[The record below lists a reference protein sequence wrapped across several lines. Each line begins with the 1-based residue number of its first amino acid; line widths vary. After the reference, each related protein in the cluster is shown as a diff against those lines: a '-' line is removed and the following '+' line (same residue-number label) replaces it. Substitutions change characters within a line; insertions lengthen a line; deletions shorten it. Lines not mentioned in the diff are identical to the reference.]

1 MKKIVLFV
9 LICFIFVG
17 CNKRPILTYQN
28 DEFEIFYEYDPTY
41 EIDKNN
47 LKNSFTFL
55 TDDEIEYY
63 KENKSKKILEQLEK
77 ENFVRSIINNLKNE
91 TFTFSEYKVLEDRI
105 KDLNYNEAD
114 LKLEK
119 LNQFLKEY
127 KVQNET
133 LTKLFLEF
141 YDKKLSD
148 DEIIKKLYESKELS
162 LFLISPE
169 NIVKEKY
176 QYFVKKQKV
185 FDKVEP
191 YIKEANKDLIL
202 PEEFYYYLL
211 EKKYILLEE
220 INVFKNNEIAKIE
233 LTKLYIDKTGN
244 YINTIKEYR
253 NYKELK
259 EDEQR
264 KREKKYDN
272 DNDFILG
279 AAIGATTSAVILNSI
294 K

>member
-1 MKKIVLFV
+1 MKKIIMFV
-9 LICFIFVG
+9 LSCLIFVG
-17 CNKRPILTYQN
+17 CNERPILSYQN
-28 DEFEIFYEYDPTY
+28 DEFKISYEFDPNY
-41 EIDKNN
+41 EIDKDN
-47 LKNSFTFL
+47 LKESFSFL
-55 TDDEIEYY
+55 NDDEIELY
-63 KENKSKKILEQLEK
+63 KKNKSNTLFKQLEK
-77 ENFVRSIINNLKNE
+77 ENFVRSTINDLKNE
-91 TFTFSEYKVLEDRI
+91 IFTSSEYEVLEDRI
-105 KDLNYNEAD
+105 KDLDYNKTD

-127 KVQNET
+127 KIQNET
-133 LTKLFLEF
+133 LSKLFVEF
-141 YDKKLSD
+141 YQKNLSD
-148 DEIIKKLYESKELS
+148 DEIVKKLYESKELP

-176 QYFVKKQKV
+176 KYFVEKQKV

-211 EKKYILLEE
+211 EKKYISPEE

-233 LTKLYIDKTGN
+233 LTKLYTDKTGN

-259 EDEQR
+259 EEEQR
-264 KREKKYDN
+264 KKYDN

>member
-1 MKKIVLFV
+1 MKKIIMFV
-9 LICFIFVG
+9 LSCFIFVG
-17 CNKRPILTYQN
+17 CNERPILSYQN
-28 DEFEIFYEYDPTY
+28 DEFKIFYEFDPNY
-41 EIDKNN
+41 EIDKDN
-47 LKNSFTFL
+47 LKKSFSFL
-55 TDDEIEYY
+55 SDDEIELY
-63 KENKSKKILEQLEK
+63 KKNKNKILLKQLEK
-77 ENFVRSIINNLKNE
+77 ENFVRSKINDLKNE
-91 TFTFSEYKVLEDRI
+91 IFTSSEYEVLEDRI
-105 KDLNYNEAD
+105 KDLDYNETE

-127 KVQNET
+127 KIQNEA
-133 LTKLFLEF
+133 LSKLFVEF
-141 YDKKLSD
+141 YQKNLSD

-176 QYFVKKQKV
+176 KYFVEKQKI
-185 FDKVEP
+185 FDKIEP

-211 EKKYILLEE
+211 EKKYILPEE
-220 INVFKNNEIAKIE
+220 INVFQNNEIAKIE
-233 LTKLYIDKTGN
+233 LTKLYTDKTGN

-253 NYKELK
+253 DYKELK
-259 EDEQR
+259 EEEQR
-264 KREKKYDN
+264 KKYDN

-279 AAIGATTSAVILNSI
+279 AAIGATTSAVILNSV

>member
-1 MKKIVLFV
+1 MKKIIMFV

-17 CNKRPILTYQN
+17 CNKRPILIFQN

-148 DEIIKKLYESKELS
+148 DEIIKKLYECKELS

-176 QYFVKKQKV
+176 QYFVEKQKV

-211 EKKYILLEE
+211 EKKYILPEE

-233 LTKLYIDKTGN
+233 LTKLYTDKTGN

-259 EDEQR
+259 EEEQR
-264 KREKKYDN
+264 KKNDN
-272 DNDFILG
+272 DHDFILG

>member
-17 CNKRPILTYQN
+17 CNKRPILIFQN

-176 QYFVKKQKV
+176 QYFVEKQKV

-211 EKKYILLEE
+211 EKKYILPEE

-233 LTKLYIDKTGN
+233 LTKLYTDKTGN

-259 EDEQR
+259 EEEQR
-264 KREKKYDN
+264 KKN
-272 DNDFILG
+272 DNDHDFILV
-279 AAIGATTSAVILNSI
+279 AAIGSTTRAVI
-294 K
+294 

>member
-1 MKKIVLFV
+1 MKKIIMFL
-9 LICFIFVG
+9 LSCFIFVG
-17 CNKRPILTYQN
+17 CNERPILTYQN
-28 DEFEIFYEYDPTY
+28 DEFMIFYEFDPNY
-41 EIDKNN
+41 EINKNN
-47 LKNSFTFL
+47 LKESFSFL
-55 TDDEIEYY
+55 SDDEIKLY
-63 KENKSKKILEQLEK
+63 KENKSKALLKQLEK
-77 ENFVRSIINNLKNE
+77 ENFVRSTINDLKNE
-91 TFTFSEYKVLEDRI
+91 IFTSSEYEILEDRI
-105 KDLNYNEAD
+105 KDLDYNETD

-127 KVQNET
+127 KIQNET
-133 LTKLFLEF
+133 LSKLFIEF
-141 YDKKLSD
+141 YQKNLSD

-176 QYFVKKQKV
+176 KYFVEKQKV
-185 FDKVEP
+185 FDKIEP

-211 EKKYILLEE
+211 EKKYILPEE

-259 EDEQR
+259 EEEQR
-264 KREKKYDN
+264 KKYDN
-272 DNDFILG
+272 DDDFILG

>member
-1 MKKIVLFV
+1 MFV

-17 CNKRPILTYQN
+17 CNKRPILIFQN

-63 KENKSKKILEQLEK
+63 KENKSKKILERLEK

-176 QYFVKKQKV
+176 QYFVEKQKV

-211 EKKYILLEE
+211 EKKYILPEE

-233 LTKLYIDKTGN
+233 LTKLYTDKTGN

-259 EDEQR
+259 EEEQR
-264 KREKKYDN
+264 KKNDN
-272 DNDFILG
+272 DHDFILG
-279 AAIGATTSAVILNSI
+279 AAIGATTSALILNSI

>member
-17 CNKRPILTYQN
+17 CNKRPILIFQN

-176 QYFVKKQKV
+176 QYFVEKQKV

-211 EKKYILLEE
+211 EKKYILPEE

-233 LTKLYIDKTGN
+233 LTKLYTDKTGN

-259 EDEQR
+259 EEEQR
-264 KREKKYDN
+264 KKNDN
-272 DNDFILG
+272 DHDFILG